1 VSAERI
7 LVVEDEEDILELL
20 QYNLKKAG
28 YEVAGVTSGERALKA
43 VRESVP
49 DLLLL
54 DLMLPGLDGIE
65 VCRMLR
71 ESPKTAALP
80 IVMLTAR
87 GEEQDIVRGLEAGAD
102 DYVTKPFS
110 ARILL
115 ARLAAVLRRKRSPK
129 ISEGDVLRVHDLV
142 IDPGRHKVFYG
153 DEAIDLTSSEFRL
166 LHYLARKPGWVFT
179 RDQIVVAVHGHDY
192 PVTDRSVDVM
202 VVGLRKKLGNA
213 GEAIETVRGVG
224 YRRKE

>member
-1 VSAERI
+1 VSGEQI
-7 LVVEDEEDILELL
+7 LVVEDEDDILELL

-28 YEVAGVTSGERALKA
+28 YDVRGVTSGEKALKA
-43 VRESVP
+43 VRESIP

-71 ESPKTAALP
+71 ESPKTADLP

-115 ARLAAVLRRKRSPK
+115 ARLAAVLRRKQSPQL
-129 ISEGDVLRVHDLV
+129 SEGDLLRVHDLV
-142 IDPGRHKVFYG
+142 IDPGRHKVFHG
-153 DEAIDLTSSEFRL
+153 EEAIDLTSSEFRL
-166 LHYLARKPGWVFT
+166 LHYLSRKPGWVFT
-179 RDQIVVAVHGHDY
+179 RDQIVIAVHGHDY

-202 VVGLRKKLGNA
+202 VVGLRKKLGDA
-213 GEAIETVRGVG
+213 GDWIETVRGVG
-224 YRRKE
+224 YRMKE

>member
-1 VSAERI
+1 MSSEQI

-28 YEVAGVTSGERALKA
+28 YDVSGVTSGEKALKA
-43 VRESVP
+43 VRDSAP

-54 DLMLPGLDGIE
+54 DLMLPGVDGVE

-71 ESPKTAALP
+71 ESPKTSDLP

-110 ARILL
+110 SRILL
-115 ARLAAVLRRKRSPK
+115 ARISAVLRRKQSPQLNE
-129 ISEGDVLRVHDLV
+129 SDLLRVHDLV
-142 IDPGRHKVFYG
+142 IDPGRHKVFHG
-153 DEAIDLTSSEFRL
+153 EEAIDLTSSEFRL
-166 LHYLARKPGWVFT
+166 LHYLSRKPGWVFT
-179 RDQIVVAVHGHDY
+179 RDQIVIAVHGHDY

-202 VVGLRKKLGNA
+202 VVGLRKKLGDA
-213 GEAIETVRGVG
+213 GDWIETVRGVG
-224 YRRKE
+224 YRMKE